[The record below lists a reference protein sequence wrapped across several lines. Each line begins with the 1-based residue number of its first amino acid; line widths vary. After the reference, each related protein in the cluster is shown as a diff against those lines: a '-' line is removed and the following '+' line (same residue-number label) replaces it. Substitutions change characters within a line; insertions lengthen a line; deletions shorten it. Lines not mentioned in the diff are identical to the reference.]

1 MFPQK
6 HAVAVNNNDDN
17 NNNNNNDNNNNNNDN
32 NNNDNNNNDNNN
44 NNNNN
49 NDNNNNDN
57 TKFSGV
63 QELALL
69 VHCLLVELLFGFCGG
84 RKTGGLGEKSSEQE
98 RTQPSCDDR
107 FACFATF

>member
-17 NNNNNNDNNNNNNDN
+17 NNNDNNNNNND
-32 NNNDNNNNDNNN
+32 DN

-49 NDNNNNDN
+49 NDN
-57 TKFSGV
+57 TEFSGV

-69 VHCLLVELLFGFCGG
+69 VHCLLVELLFGILIFVEEGKPEDLEKNLQNKNELNPHVTPGSPALQHFDG
-84 RKTGGLGEKSSEQE
+84 R
-98 RTQPSCDDR
+98 
-107 FACFATF
+107 